1 MEKVKSFV
9 FKHFEE
15 ILVLVVSL
23 IVVSASFFVFQQLAF
38 LNFYYL
44 PVLISGYVLGRRM
57 SILTSVFCVALIAF
71 TAINSPHI
79 FQGKTGGLLLV
90 SDLMLWGGFLILA
103 GYVVGT
109 LYEQKEKKIQEL
121 KNAYVGVLEILT
133 KYLESYDKYTRS
145 HSLRVADY
153 ATNIAIAMELPR
165 NHVENIKV
173 AALLHDIGKIEIS
186 SDLIKKAAALTDE
199 EKKEVDAHA
208 QKGKE
213 LLSMVGGVLKEAMPI
228 VEAHHSYF
236 VQVNSSEKKRIKQV
250 PLDARVLAVADAFDA
265 MVTDRPYR
273 KGKTHWEALEELDR
287 CAGTQFDPKVV
298 EAFKRT
304 YTEKAYAEKPEA
316 VQV

>member
-1 MEKVKSFV
+1 MERVKNFV

-15 ILVLVVSL
+15 ILVLAISL
-23 IVVSASFFVFQQLAF
+23 IVVTASFFIFQQLAF

-44 PVLISGYVLGRRM
+44 PVLVAGYVLGRRM
-57 SILTSVFCVALIAF
+57 SILTALFCVALITFSAV
-71 TAINSPHI
+71 NNPYI
-79 FQGKTGGLLLV
+79 FQTKTGSLLLI

-109 LYEQKEKKIQEL
+109 LYEQKEKKIHEL

-133 KYLESYDKYTRS
+133 KYLESYDRYTRS

-165 NHVENIKV
+165 HQVENIKV

-199 EKKEVDAHA
+199 EKKEVDTHP
-208 QKGKE
+208 QKGLE

-228 VEAHHSYF
+228 VEAHHTYF
-236 VQVNSSEKKRIKQV
+236 VEHDPSEKGRGKEV
-250 PLDARVLAVADAFDA
+250 PLGARILAVADSFDA

-273 KGKTHWEALEELDR
+273 KGKTHWEAMEELER
-287 CAGTQFDPKVV
+287 FAGTQFDPKVV
-298 EAFKRT
+298 EAFKRV
-304 YTEKAYAEKPEA
+304 YAEKVE
-316 VQV
+316 VV

>member
-1 MEKVKSFV
+1 MERFKNLV

-15 ILVLVVSL
+15 ILILAISLV
-23 IVVSASFFVFQQLAF
+23 VVSASFFLFRQLAF

-44 PVLISGYVLGRRM
+44 PVLVSGYVLGRRM
-57 SILTSVFCVALIAF
+57 SILTSVFCVALITF

-79 FQGKTGGLLLV
+79 FQGKTGGLLLM

-109 LYEQKEKKIQEL
+109 LFEQKEKKIQEL
-121 KNAYVGVLEILT
+121 RNAYVGVLEILT

-153 ATNIAIAMELPR
+153 ATNIAMAMDLPR
-165 NHVENIKV
+165 NQVENIKV
-173 AALLHDIGKIEIS
+173 AALLHDIGKIDIS
-186 SDLIKKAAALTDE
+186 SDLIKKAAALSDD

-208 QKGKE
+208 QKGTE
-213 LLSMVGGVLKEAMPI
+213 ILSMVGGVLKEAMPI

-236 VQVNSSEKKRIKQV
+236 VHVTSDEKKPGRQIPLGARI
-250 PLDARVLAVADAFDA
+250 LAVADSFDA

-287 CAGTQFDPKVV
+287 CAGTQFDPKAV
-298 EAFKRT
+298 EAFKRV
-304 YTEKAYAEKPEA
+304 YAEKAYAEKPEA